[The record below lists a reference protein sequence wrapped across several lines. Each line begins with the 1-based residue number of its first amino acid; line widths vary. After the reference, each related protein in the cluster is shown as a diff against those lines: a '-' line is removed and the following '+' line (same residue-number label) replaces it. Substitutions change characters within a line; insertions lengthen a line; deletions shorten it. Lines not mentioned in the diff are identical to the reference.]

1 MKSDGVRSLEGN
13 NVNETPT
20 SSMFRV
26 IFSTEH
32 LRSVRLSEL
41 ALVSIPFI
49 DLSLLSKTRN
59 SHFRL
64 P

>member
-13 NVNETPT
+13 NVIETPT
-20 SSMFRV
+20 ISMFSV

-32 LRSVRLSEL
+32 LRSVRPSEL
-41 ALVSIPFI
+41 DSITFI
-49 DLSLLSKTRN
+49 DLSVLQKD
-59 SHFRL
+59 